1 MEVENISKKNLNY
14 VLNKYT
20 QIVDELNL
28 RYNLPENVKN
38 SFKWM
43 LKKWETGKKTSRS
56 SYIIPIGYKIQ
67 SKYKQSKE
75 KNIREIENIIISL
88 DTVIS
93 TLDDTVDILIEDK
106 KEKWEREV
114 TKIINFLY
122 IMSEL
127 NRVFPDL
134 HYQKLLID
142 TILNFIVSL
151 TQIPWLEKE
160 YSDKITK
167 ASTQEEEE
175 EEFAIE
181 CLKKRAKDI
190 DIFIE
195 LLILYL
201 NIDKEYSLTLMKNIK
216 NYRVLELFSKDY
228 FDISIDIE
236 NKSNTPTIALFKK
249 YQDRKEIFNAII
261 SNISDKFYLEIKN
274 ITPKDKGDEVVIF
287 LEKLG
292 KEKYDKILQH
302 SK

>member
-1 MEVENISKKNLNY
+1 MEVEDISKKNLNY

-20 QIVDELNL
+20 QIVSELNL

-38 SFKWM
+38 SLNWM
-43 LKKWETGKKTSRS
+43 LEKWETRKKISRA
-56 SYIIPIGYKIQ
+56 SYIIPVGYKIQ
-67 SKYKQSKE
+67 ARYKHPKE
-75 KNIREIENIIISL
+75 KNIQKIENIIISL

-93 TLDDTVDILIEDK
+93 ALDDTVDILIEDK

-134 HYQKLLID
+134 RYQKLLID
-142 TILNFIVSL
+142 TILNFIISL
-151 TQIPWLEKE
+151 TQIPSLEKE
-160 YSDKITK
+160 YSDKITQ

-175 EEFAIE
+175 KFAIE

-201 NIDKEYSLTLMKNIK
+201 NIDKEYALTLTKTIK
-216 NYRVLELFSKDY
+216 IYRALELFSKDY

-236 NKSNTPTIALFKK
+236 SKSNTPAVALFKK
-249 YQDRKEIFNAII
+249 YQDRKEIFNRTIR
-261 SNISDKFYLEIKN
+261 NILDELYSEIKN
-274 ITPKDKGDEVVIF
+274 ITPKDEVVIF
-287 LEKLG
+287 LERLG
-292 KEKYDKILQH
+292 KEKYDKILQD
-302 SK
+302 

>member
-38 SFKWM
+38 GFKWM
-43 LKKWETGKKTSRS
+43 LKKWETGKKISRS
-56 SYIIPIGYKIQ
+56 SYIIPVGYKIQ
-67 SKYKQSKE
+67 AKYKQSKE
-75 KNIREIENIIISL
+75 KNIQEIENIIISL

-160 YSDKITK
+160 YSDKITQ

-175 EEFAIE
+175 KFAIE
-181 CLKKRAKDI
+181 CLKKRAEDI

-216 NYRVLELFSKDY
+216 NYRALELFSKDY

-236 NKSNTPTIALFKK
+236 NKSNTPTVALFKK
-249 YQDRKEIFNAII
+249 YQDRKEIFNTII
-261 SNISDKFYLEIKN
+261 KNISDKLYLEIKN
-274 ITPKDKGDEVVIF
+274 ITPKDKEDEVVIF